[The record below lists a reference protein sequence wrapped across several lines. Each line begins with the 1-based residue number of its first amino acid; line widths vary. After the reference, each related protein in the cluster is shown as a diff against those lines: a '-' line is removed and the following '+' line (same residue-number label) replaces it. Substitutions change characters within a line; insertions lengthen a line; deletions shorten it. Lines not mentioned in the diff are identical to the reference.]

1 MNEAEFDKF
10 ADEYYQ
16 SHAAGLAASG
26 EGPEY
31 FSEYKIIDIA
41 RDWHHRSPGLVSSP
55 RVLDFGAG
63 IGNSAP
69 YVKRHLP
76 DARLTCL
83 DLSQRSLDVAAQ
95 RYPGLA
101 DYVHFDGAAIPFPD
115 DHFDLAYAMCV
126 FHHIDHDDHVSILR
140 ELNRVIRPGGRLFI
154 FEHNPFNPLTVR
166 VVNNCAFDENA
177 RLIRGAE
184 MARRM
189 QAAGF
194 SEAVTRYRI
203 FFPRMLRALRPLE
216 RAMTWLPLGGQYFVR
231 ACK

>member
-16 SHAAGLAASG
+16 SHAAGLTASG

-31 FSEYKIIDIA
+31 FSEFKIVDIA
-41 RDWHHRSPGLVSSP
+41 RDWRHRAAGLASAP

-69 YVKRHLP
+69 YVQRHLP
-76 DARLTCL
+76 EARLTCL

-101 DYVHFDGAAIPFPD
+101 DYVHFDGARIPFPD
-115 DHFDLAYAMCV
+115 HHFDLAYAMCV

-140 ELNRVIRPGGRLFI
+140 ELNRVIRPGGRLYV

-177 RLIRGAE
+177 RLIRAAA

-189 QAAGF
+189 RAAGF
-194 SEAVTRYRI
+194 ASAVTRYRI
-203 FFPRMLRALRPLE
+203 FFPRVLRALRPLE
-216 RAMTWLPLGGQYFVR
+216 RGMTWLPLGGQYFVR
-231 ACK
+231 AIR